1 METIAKYGKEVT
13 AQSDKSRCKW
23 LAVSRTIDDQPLTQ
37 FALLILRFAND
48 RLITCKGVQSNYK
61 LFTF

>member
-23 LAVSRTIDDQPLTQ
+23 LAV
-37 FALLILRFAND
+37 
-48 RLITCKGVQSNYK
+48 
-61 LFTF
+61 